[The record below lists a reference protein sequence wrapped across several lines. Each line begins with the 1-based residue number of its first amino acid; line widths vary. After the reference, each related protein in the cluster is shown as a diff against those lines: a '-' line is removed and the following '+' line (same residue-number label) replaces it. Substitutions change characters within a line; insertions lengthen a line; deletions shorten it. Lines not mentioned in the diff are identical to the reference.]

1 MFDVMKAKLLFLVLC
16 LCAVSVKATVANE
29 GPFEAKVI
37 EVLDGNTLLAKDDKG
52 EEWQVMLAGIDC
64 PELTQQFGAEAKA
77 WLENKTLKKTVTIT
91 LQGKDRWG
99 NRLAVV
105 MLKGKDDLRVELL
118 SKGLAWTSERNP
130 LPELEK
136 IRIDAENAKKGI
148 WQEEQPTPPWIYRR
162 QQTLLQ
168 EKGS

>member
-1 MFDVMKAKLLFLVLC
+1 MKAKLIVLFYSLFSITSL
-16 LCAVSVKATVANE
+16 AAQMAQD
-29 GPFEAKVI
+29 PIEAKVI
-37 EVLDGNTLLAKDDKG
+37 EVIDGNTLVAKDENG
-52 EEWQVMLAGIDC
+52 EEWKVMLAGIDS
-64 PELTQQFGAEAKA
+64 PELNQQFGNEAKSF
-77 WLENKTLKKTVTIT
+77 LEAKTLKKAVTIT

-130 LPELEK
+130 IPELEK
-136 IRIDAENAKKGI
+136 IRIEAENAKKGI
-148 WQEEQPTPPWIYRR
+148 WQEEQPTPPWIFRR
-162 QQTLLQ
+162 QQTLMQ

>member
-1 MFDVMKAKLLFLVLC
+1 MKAKLIILFYSLFSLTS
-16 LCAVSVKATVANE
+16 LAAQIAE
-29 GPFEAKVI
+29 EPIEAKVI
-37 EVLDGNTLLAKDDKG
+37 EVIDGNTLVAKDENG
-52 EEWQVMLAGIDC
+52 EEWKVMLAGIDS
-64 PELTQQFGAEAKA
+64 PELNQQYGTEAKSF
-77 WLENKTLKKTVTIT
+77 LESKALKKAVTIT

-130 LPELEK
+130 IPELEK
-136 IRIDAENAKKGI
+136 IRIEAENAKKGI

>member
-1 MFDVMKAKLLFLVLC
+1 MKAKLIVLFYSLFSITSL
-16 LCAVSVKATVANE
+16 AAQMAQD
-29 GPFEAKVI
+29 PIEAKVI
-37 EVLDGNTLLAKDDKG
+37 EVIDGNTLVAKDENG
-52 EEWQVMLAGIDC
+52 EEWKVMLAGIDS
-64 PELTQQFGAEAKA
+64 PELNQQFGNEAKSFLEAKA
-77 WLENKTLKKTVTIT
+77 LKKAVTIT

-130 LPELEK
+130 IPELEK
-136 IRIDAENAKKGI
+136 IRIEAENAKKGI
-148 WQEEQPTPPWIYRR
+148 WQEEQPTPPWIFRR
-162 QQTLLQ
+162 QQTLMQ

>member
-1 MFDVMKAKLLFLVLC
+1 MKAKLIFLFYSLFSITSL
-16 LCAVSVKATVANE
+16 AAQMAQD
-29 GPFEAKVI
+29 PIEAKVI
-37 EVLDGNTLLAKDDKG
+37 EVIDGNTLVAKDENG
-52 EEWQVMLAGIDC
+52 EEWKVMLAGIDS
-64 PELTQQFGAEAKA
+64 PELNQQFGNEAKSFLEAKA
-77 WLENKTLKKTVTIT
+77 LKKAVTIT

-130 LPELEK
+130 IPELEK
-136 IRIDAENAKKGI
+136 IRIEAENAKKGI
-148 WQEEQPTPPWIYRR
+148 WQEEQPTPPWIFRR
-162 QQTLLQ
+162 QQTLMQ